1 MTCAFVLAFPRLQE
15 VKSQARERDASNKE
29 LARWLVDESQQQVC
43 CGFENDTRMRIHMH
57 CRRVNLTAPNLL
69 VPFMWIDLCICFCPC
84 ACLTALQQ
92 RTARTAVAALEA
104 RIDAMIREHSA
115 TLGELERERMQTEET
130 HAQAAIEWQRTR
142 DSDRAKLTAKLEV
155 CLSWQGSEQ
164 CKDDHCNASFHSS
177 CFLFEY

>member
-1 MTCAFVLAFPRLQE
+1 M
-15 VKSQARERDASNKE
+15 
-29 LARWLVDESQQQVC
+29 
-43 CGFENDTRMRIHMH
+43 
-57 CRRVNLTAPNLL
+57 
-69 VPFMWIDLCICFCPC
+69 
-84 ACLTALQQ
+84 
-92 RTARTAVAALEA
+92 AALEA

-155 CLSWQGSEQ
+155 YLSWQGSEQ

>member
-1 MTCAFVLAFPRLQE
+1 MSQE
-15 VKSQARERDASNKE
+15 VKAQARERDASNKE
-29 LARWLVDESQQQVC
+29 LARWLVEESQQQVC
-43 CGFENDTRMRIHMH
+43 CGFRARCSCARIHLH

-69 VPFMWIDLCICFCPC
+69 VPFMGIGQCICFCPC
-84 ACLTALQQ
+84 VRVTALQQ

-130 HAQAAIEWQRTR
+130 HAQAAIQWQRTR

-155 CLSWQGSEQ
+155 CLSRPRSELRG
-164 CKDDHCNASFHSS
+164 DDYCHASLHTS
-177 CFLFEY
+177 CFIYEY